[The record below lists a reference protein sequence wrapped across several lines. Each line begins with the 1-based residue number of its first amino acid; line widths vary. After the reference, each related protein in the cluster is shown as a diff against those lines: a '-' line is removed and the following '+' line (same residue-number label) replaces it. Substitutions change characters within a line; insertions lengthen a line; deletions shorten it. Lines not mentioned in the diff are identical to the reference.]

1 MMKGI
6 FRLIGLAIL
15 AAIIFLA
22 LSLWQGGKPFRWF
35 GTQTEKAGEVINKKS
50 GEIAKEADKIK
61 SKTEDIRDTTNKV
74 ADGLKKTGDTIKD
87 ITGAKKAPDKKASRE

>member
-1 MMKGI
+1 MFKGI

-15 AAIIFLA
+15 AVIIFLA

-35 GTQTEKAGEVINKKS
+35 GTQSEKAGEVINKKS

-74 ADGLKKTGDTIKD
+74 ADGLKKTGDKIKD
-87 ITGAKKAPDKKASRE
+87 ISGSKNEK

>member
-1 MMKGI
+1 MFKGI

-15 AAIIFLA
+15 AVIIFLA

-35 GTQTEKAGEVINKKS
+35 GTQSEKAGEVINKKS

-61 SKTEDIRDTTNKV
+61 EKTDDIQDTTKKV
-74 ADGLKKTGDTIKD
+74 SNGLRKTGDKMKD
-87 ITGAKKAPDKKASRE
+87 ITGLKKEK